1 MTKDIYP
8 INSYATTSLV
18 IVMFLVTDYVLYKPI
33 VMLDAFSS
41 IVMFLLVLEPIT
53 LFKAKVSFDTVKV
66 MNEFLIKVN
75 YCNSTRSYSIKFKIN
90 MITVKTM
97 KLYR

>member
-1 MTKDIYP
+1 
-8 INSYATTSLV
+8 
-18 IVMFLVTDYVLYKPI
+18 MFLVTDYVLYKPI

-66 MNEFLIKVN
+66 MNEFSIKIN
-75 YCNSTRSYSIKFKIN
+75 YCNSTRSYVLNVRLI
-90 MITVKTM
+90 
-97 KLYR
+97 